1 MRQERGLLPVTYY
14 HTTRY
19 IGLYEPKA
27 LDRTANQPG
36 RIWSVPAIRS
46 GMAPSTTD
54 WKTGPTAYAE
64 ETLCAPRPTLG
75 VQPGGSEV
83 EWETLVEV
91 TILCRGARI
100 GDA

>member
-1 MRQERGLLPVTYY
+1 MNRPTAR
-14 HTTRY
+14 
-19 IGLYEPKA
+19 EPDAEA

-46 GMAPSTTD
+46 GMGPSTTD
-54 WKTGPTAYAE
+54 WETGPTAYAE
-64 ETLCAPRPTLG
+64 ETLCAPRPTLD

-91 TILCRGARI
+91 TILCRGTRI